1 MQVSA
6 ISSNSYSTSDGS
18 QAWFI
23 NSRGNDADMSFSAY
37 TPAYVTS
44 EYNLYYN
51 INQWKHFCHRQIE
64 KGNLD
69 VIA

>member
-6 ISSNSYSTSDGS
+6 ISSNSYTASNYF
-18 QAWFI
+18 QPWAL
-23 NSRGNDADMSFSAY
+23 NSKGCDAETNFNIY
-37 TPAYVTS
+37 TPETAISDY
-44 EYNLYYN
+44 YLYYN
-51 INQWKHFCHRQIE
+51 INQWKHFCHKQIA